1 MVKDLERVQ
10 EELERVQEEEE
21 KVLVK
26 DWERVRKNK
35 DGKLNNSDIAHNAK
49 SYNKYML
56 KDNPWMLEPWAL
68 KQVPHPEKN
77 TMTV

>member
-1 MVKDLERVQ
+1 
-10 EELERVQEEEE
+10 
-21 KVLVK
+21 
-26 DWERVRKNK
+26 
-35 DGKLNNSDIAHNAK
+35 LNNSDIAHNAK